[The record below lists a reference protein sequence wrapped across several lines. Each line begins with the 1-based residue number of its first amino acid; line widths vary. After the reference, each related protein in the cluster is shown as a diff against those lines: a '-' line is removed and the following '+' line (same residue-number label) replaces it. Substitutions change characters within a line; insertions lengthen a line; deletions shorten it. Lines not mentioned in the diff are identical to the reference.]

1 MNNPDLPETFRALR
15 MLKDDAGE
23 RPEFQSLPIA
33 ALPDGNTLV
42 RVLWS
47 SLNYKDGLA
56 VGGRPGILKTYPM
69 TPGIDLVG
77 EVLTCDDGSLKGGD
91 IVIGTGWGLGERQ
104 DGGFA
109 ELARLD
115 AEKLIPLPA
124 GRTSE
129 WAMSVGTAGITAM
142 LAVMAL
148 EDHGVTPEGGEVL
161 VTGAAGGVGSAAVS
175 LLATAGFNVTA
186 STGRLDE
193 AEYLQSLGAGQI
205 IHRDELTALKR
216 PLEKER
222 WAGVIDNVGS
232 TTLAAALASTRTHGA
247 VAACGNAGGID
258 LPTTVF
264 PFILRGVTLAGIDSN
279 TCPTARR
286 RLAWERLSRDLPEEK
301 LSSVTTV
308 RPLSEVPQLAQ
319 DILAGKV
326 RGRTVI
332 DVSR

>member
-1 MNNPDLPETFRALR
+1 
-15 MLKDDAGE
+15 MLKDDAGV
-23 RPEFQSLPIA
+23 RPEFQSLPIS
-33 ALPDGNTLV
+33 ALPDANTLIKV
-42 RVLWS
+42 HLS

-77 EVLTCDDGSLKGGD
+77 EVLTCDSEESFKAGD
-91 IVIGTGWGLGERQ
+91 IVIATGWGLGERQ

-109 ELARLD
+109 ELARVNSEHLV
-115 AEKLIPLPA
+115 PLPA
-124 GRTSE
+124 GRTTE
-129 WAMSVGTAGITAM
+129 WAMSVGTAGLTAM

-148 EDHGVTPEGGEVL
+148 EDHGVTPEQGEVL
-161 VTGAAGGVGSAAVS
+161 VTGAAGGVGSTAVS

-186 STGRLDE
+186 STGRPDE
-193 AEYLQSLGAGQI
+193 TGYLRELGAQQI
-205 IHRDELTALKR
+205 IHRDELTAMKR

-232 TTLAAALASTRTHGA
+232 STLAAALASTKTHGT
-247 VAACGNAGGID
+247 VASCGNAGGID
-258 LPTTVF
+258 LPATVF

-286 RLAWERLSRDLPEEK
+286 KLAWERLSSELPEGK
-301 LSSVTTV
+301 LTSVTHV
-308 RPLSEVPQLAQ
+308 HALSDVPQLAQ
-319 DILAGKV
+319 DILAGRV

-332 DVSR
+332 DVTR

>member
-1 MNNPDLPETFRALR
+1 MNKPDLPTSFRALR
-15 MLKDDAGE
+15 MLKDEAGV
-23 RPEFQSLPIA
+23 RPEFQTLPA
-33 ALPDGNTLV
+33 TALPDADTLIKV
-42 RVLWS
+42 HLS

-56 VGGRPGILKTYPM
+56 VSGRPGILKTYPM

-77 EVLTCDDGSLKGGD
+77 EVLDADGGAFKAGD
-91 IVIGTGWGLGERQ
+91 IVIATGWGLGERQ

-109 ELARLD
+109 ELARVK
-115 AEKLIPLPA
+115 AEHLVPLPA
-124 GRTSE
+124 GRTTE
-129 WAMSVGTAGITAM
+129 WAMSVGTAGLTAM

-148 EDHGVTPEGGEVL
+148 EDHGVTPEQGEIL
-161 VTGAAGGVGSAAVS
+161 VTGAAGGVGSTAVS

-186 STGRLDE
+186 STGRPDE
-193 AEYLQSLGAGQI
+193 ADYLRELGARQI

-232 TTLAAALASTRTHGA
+232 TTLAAAIASTRAHGT
-247 VAACGNAGGID
+247 VAACGNAGGTD

-286 RLAWERLSRDLPEEK
+286 KLAWERLSSELPESK
-301 LSSVTTV
+301 LASVTHV
-308 RPLSEVPQLAQ
+308 YALSDVPQLAQ
-319 DILAGKV
+319 DILAGRV

-332 DVSR
+332 DVTR